1 MKAPTH
7 RIARYGL
14 AVLCALVAVWLRL
27 ALEPKIG
34 TNVAFITVFPA
45 IMLVAVTLGAGPGL
59 VSTVLGIV
67 LIEWFFIDP
76 PGIEVTLAVAVRAA
90 ILLSTS
96 AYVGWVSTRLR
107 AARAQAD
114 VEAASAQAAEAALR
128 QQVELIDP
136 ARAEIIAREMQRLL
150 RDRERAGTAPSAAA
164 GAWLRLMPAAVGAA
178 VAGLGAAVLLG
189 WLFDVEALKR
199 IAPDLGTMK
208 ANTALC
214 FLLAGLA
221 LLLRGKPEREGVP
234 LHPAATGAERLRA
247 PERLSLLCTGLVCAV
262 AGLTLAEYASG
273 LDFGL
278 DQLLFADAQDAHTLY
293 PGRMIPVTALCFV
306 LSGAAFLLLSAP
318 RGRWPQQALTLAIA
332 LCSLTG
338 LLGYLYDVKPLYQFA
353 GATSMALHTA
363 AGFLALS
370 VGLLF
375 AREDGLARVLT
386 GVGPGS
392 QLARRFLP
400 AAILLPVLLG
410 WLHESGERT
419 GVWGAPVGAGL
430 LVLMMLFSLL
440 AVVWWIALTLNRAD
454 AARRE
459 TETQLRHQSELM
471 NHANEALIVRELGG
485 VIRFWNQGAAAL
497 YGWPAAEALGQRTYV
512 LLRTEGAGVDE
523 KDEQLARTGHW
534 AGELTHTTR
543 DGRRVTIESRQTAT
557 HAADGHVLILE
568 SDRDITVRKQAEE
581 ALRESDERVRRK
593 LASVLEPEGDLGVL
607 DLSDLLD
614 TAALQ
619 RLMDDF
625 YPLTQVPVAIVDL
638 KGRVLVGA
646 GWQDI
651 CTRFHRV
658 HAAACRHC
666 IESDLELS
674 AGLAAG
680 EHRLYKCKNNLW
692 DMSTPI
698 FVAGQHVGNIFTGQF
713 FFEGETADRELFRAQ
728 AQTYGFD
735 ENAYLAALDRVP
747 RLKRETVERGVA
759 FFLKL
764 ADMIAQLG
772 FSNVKLAR
780 LLAERDRLTATLRES
795 ESFYRQTLES
805 VPGMTFTTRPDGYC
819 DYQSQQWVE
828 FTGVPMA
835 EHVGDGWNRLL
846 HPDDR
851 PRAYA
856 AWCAAVEGREPY
868 DLEYRVRRQD
878 GVYEWFK
885 VRARPIRNEAGE
897 IVRWFGTAIN
907 VDGLIQ
913 AQTAFR
919 SLNEQLEQRVLQRT
933 AELESANREL
943 EAFCYSVSHDL
954 RTPLRSIDGFSQAA
968 LEDYGE
974 RLDDTGRDYL
984 NRVRNGCRQMDQ
996 LIDDLLRLSRVTRDQ
1011 MRREPVDLTALAR
1024 AAVRQ
1029 LQEREPARSVDI
1041 RIAPGLTAVG
1051 DARLWYAAL
1060 FNLLANAWKFTGKTP
1075 AAVIEVGVEV
1085 GGQRSA
1091 VGSQQSEI
1099 GALTDANDTP
1109 TSDHRSPTSDLR
1121 SPTSDLRSPTSDLRS
1136 PPPPVFFVRDN
1147 GVGFDMQYAGKLF
1160 KAFQRL
1166 HTAQEFPGT
1175 GIGLAT
1181 VARVIQRHGGRIW
1194 ADAAPGRGATFYF
1207 TLAPEPVKAAQ

>member
-1 MKAPTH
+1 
-7 RIARYGL
+7 
-14 AVLCALVAVWLRL
+14 
-27 ALEPKIG
+27 
-34 TNVAFITVFPA
+34 
-45 IMLVAVTLGAGPGL
+45 
-59 VSTVLGIV
+59 
-67 LIEWFFIDP
+67 
-76 PGIEVTLAVAVRAA
+76 
-90 ILLSTS
+90 
-96 AYVGWVSTRLR
+96 
-107 AARAQAD
+107 
-114 VEAASAQAAEAALR
+114 
-128 QQVELIDP
+128 
-136 ARAEIIAREMQRLL
+136 
-150 RDRERAGTAPSAAA
+150 
-164 GAWLRLMPAAVGAA
+164 
-178 VAGLGAAVLLG
+178 
-189 WLFDVEALKR
+189 
-199 IAPDLGTMK
+199 
-208 ANTALC
+208 
-214 FLLAGLA
+214 
-221 LLLRGKPEREGVP
+221 
-234 LHPAATGAERLRA
+234 
-247 PERLSLLCTGLVCAV
+247 
-262 AGLTLAEYASG
+262 
-273 LDFGL
+273 
-278 DQLLFADAQDAHTLY
+278 
-293 PGRMIPVTALCFV
+293 
-306 LSGAAFLLLSAP
+306 
-318 RGRWPQQALTLAIA
+318 
-332 LCSLTG
+332 
-338 LLGYLYDVKPLYQFA
+338 
-353 GATSMALHTA
+353 
-363 AGFLALS
+363 
-370 VGLLF
+370 
-375 AREDGLARVLT
+375 
-386 GVGPGS
+386 
-392 QLARRFLP
+392 
-400 AAILLPVLLG
+400 
-410 WLHESGERT
+410 
-419 GVWGAPVGAGL
+419 
-430 LVLMMLFSLL
+430 
-440 AVVWWIALTLNRAD
+440 
-454 AARRE
+454 
-459 TETQLRHQSELM
+459 
-471 NHANEALIVRELGG
+471 
-485 VIRFWNQGAAAL
+485 
-497 YGWPAAEALGQRTYV
+497 
-512 LLRTEGAGVDE
+512 
-523 KDEQLARTGHW
+523 
-534 AGELTHTTR
+534 
-543 DGRRVTIESRQTAT
+543 
-557 HAADGHVLILE
+557 
-568 SDRDITVRKQAEE
+568 
-581 ALRESDERVRRK
+581 
-593 LASVLEPEGDLGVL
+593 
-607 DLSDLLD
+607 
-614 TAALQ
+614 
-619 RLMDDF
+619 MDDF

-1011 MRREPVDLTALAR
+1011 MRREPVDLTALAH

-1041 RIAPGLTAVG
+1041 RIAPDLNAVG
-1051 DARLWYAAL
+1051 DSRLLQAAL

-1085 GGQRSA
+1085 GGQRPEVGRQQAA
-1091 VGSQQSEI
+1091 VGSRQSET
-1099 GALTDANDTP
+1099 GALTDANDA
-1109 TSDHRSPTSDLR
+1109 
-1121 SPTSDLRSPTSDLRS
+1121 PTSDLRS